1 MTPLLDATARRV
13 AELAA
18 DERLAEAALEISAL
32 DHPGVDRRRYLDR
45 LDDLA
50 GRVDGDNHLAL
61 RRVIAIAEGIGG
73 NVDDYYHP
81 DNSFLDRVLATRRG
95 NPITLS
101 LLWIEVGRR
110 AGIEMQGVGL
120 PGHFVVFA
128 GGQLVDPFHY
138 GEAIGFDEAARLVA
152 DALGGSPRLDRTW
165 LEPVSGVRV
174 LIRLLRNL
182 EQIFRERADVE
193 ALEWV
198 FACLGALARVA
209 ADPSVSP

>member
-1 MTPLLDATARRV
+1 MSALLEATARRV

-18 DERLAEAALEISAL
+18 EERLAEAALQISAL
-32 DHPGVDRRRYLDR
+32 DHPGLDPRTYLER
-45 LDDLA
+45 LDALA
-50 GRVDGDNHLAL
+50 ARVDGDTHLAL
-61 RRVIAIAEGIGG
+61 RRVIAITEGIGG

-81 DNSFLDRVLATRRG
+81 DNSFLDRVLETRRG

-110 AGIEMQGVGL
+110 AGLEMQGVGL

-128 GGQLVDPFHY
+128 AGQLVDPFHY

-165 LEPVSGVRV
+165 LEPVSGVRI
-174 LIRLLRNL
+174 LIRMLRNL
-182 EQIFRERADVE
+182 EQIFRERTDVE